1 MRKHKKMLMTLC
13 AATFATALAA
23 AAVSVRSVTAE
34 DVCGLTMR
42 AGASVRI
49 GDTQAGTG
57 IRFTA
62 DVDESLLNVAGDVA
76 TFKTDD
82 AVAEV
87 GMIIV
92 PAAVLKNVGSSD
104 VFTYVQ
110 TTFGATKAE
119 ISTQFTDAQIQKD
132 KDGFYVAGAI
142 VQLQDE
148 NLGLDYQ
155 AVPYT
160 YDGEN
165 YVYGVKSDVRSISY
179 VFNAALASQ
188 TEKGLAEK
196 PKVLAKAVEMGDKL
210 DLVAEGEIASGL
222 DLANYVSDDYVIESA
237 KFTASESAETVA
249 DNAIDFDGAY
259 NKAGLGKEL
268 VITYEN
274 EKTLTI
280 SADVWSLYI
289 KTPADLV
296 SNMKATAYSVGNNV
310 YGYYKLTQDLEMST
324 SNPVNN
330 APVTQNT
337 ITMGGFQGVFD
348 GNGKTIDGLFL
359 KGRSLFGVFGRNA
372 IVKNVNFANVTYNS
386 GYVDSAYNQT
396 AILGS
401 WVYGGTVEN
410 VSVTYTIPDK
420 YTTNG
425 ATPTLCG
432 LFFGQ
437 VYPGGWDICTSINLR
452 NVSITALNAETYTNT
467 QFAPF
472 GYIGNGIGTNPV
484 FNATNVTVIGGAG
497 IYYDATT
504 TTMIKEYDGITYR
517 TGKATVLTA
526 VETQIGETVD
536 FATIVP
542 AGKTV
547 QTVSYNGAPID
558 GTSVTFSNKSDAS
571 DVART
576 YTIVT
581 TDGEKYSV
589 DVTVWTLILKKNTD
603 FAKLSE
609 NVYVE
614 KVYYSD
620 NVNWS
625 NAYYGYYKLGNNID
639 MVGGTTDRISAPLAA
654 SAGTSW
660 NSADG
665 KCYTGTNWGFQG
677 VFDGDGHTVDGM
689 DVYHH
694 SIFGVVGKNAVI
706 KNVNFTN
713 VEYPDDVNAAGQRAL
728 FASWMLGGTIQDVT
742 VTYKVPS
749 VLKSTG
755 INGVLFGDAYTYGN
769 SGIFGS
775 QITLTNVTVTA
786 LNATTTEYAAFGHV
800 RQYDSNAFKATNVK
814 VYNCPSYYNAKTKAM
829 VYSEGTGITYG
840 TVATN

>member
-1 MRKHKKMLMTLC
+1 MRKNKKILMTLC

-62 DVDESLLNVAGDVA
+62 DVDESLLNVTGDVA

-82 AVAEV
+82 AVTEV

-132 KDGFYVAGAI
+132 EDGFYVAGAI
-142 VQLQDE
+142 VKLQDE

-237 KFTASESAETVA
+237 KFTASESAETIA

-296 SNMKATAYSVGNNV
+296 SNMKATAYSVGNND
-310 YGYYKLTQDLEMST
+310 YGYYKLVNDLTMTSADEISGAFVSPNDMSR
-324 SNPVNN
+324 
-330 APVTQNT
+330 
-337 ITMGGFQGVFD
+337 FQGVFE
-348 GNGKTIDGLFL
+348 GNGKTVDNLGL
-359 KGRSLFGVFGRNA
+359 KYRSLFGVFGQNA
-372 IVKNVNFANVTYNS
+372 VVKNVNFTNVHY
-386 GYVDSAYNQT
+386 SATENTVYT
-396 AILGS
+396 HSAILGS

-410 VSVTYTIPDK
+410 VSVTYTIPARS
-420 YTTNG
+420 YT
-425 ATPTLCG
+425 ATGVAPAMCG
-432 LFFGQ
+432 ILFGQ
-437 VYPGGWDICTSINLR
+437 LFPTGYGNCFSINLK
-452 NVSITALNAETYTNT
+452 NVTLTALNAETSANT
-467 QFAPF
+467 TFAPL
-472 GYIGNGIGTNPV
+472 GYAVQQKDVSNKPV
-484 FNATNVTVIGGAG
+484 YTATNVSVVGCEG

-504 TTMIKEYDGITYR
+504 TSMIKEYDGVTYR
-517 TGKATVLTA
+517 SGKPTALTA

-536 FATIVP
+536 FATLVP

-547 QTVSYNGAPID
+547 ESVSYDGAPID
-558 GTSVTFSNKSDAS
+558 GTSVTFSNKADAS

-581 TDGEKYSV
+581 TDGEKYTV

-603 FAKLSE
+603 FARLSE

-660 NSADG
+660 NSTDG
-665 KCYTGTNWGFQG
+665 KCYAGTNWGFQG

-689 DVYHH
+689 DIYHH

-713 VEYPDDVNAAGQRAL
+713 VEYPDDVNTAGQRAL

-769 SGIFGS
+769 NWIYGS

-786 LNATTTEYAAFGHV
+786 LNTTTTEYAAFGHV
-800 RQYDSNAFKATNVK
+800 RQYDSNAFNATNVK
-814 VYNCPSYYNAKTKAM
+814 VYNCPSYYNAKTAAM

>member
-1 MRKHKKMLMTLC
+1 MRKNKKILMTLC

-62 DVDESLLNVAGDVA
+62 DVDESLLNVTGDVA

-110 TTFGATKAE
+110 TTFGATKTE

-160 YDGEN
+160 YDGKN

-188 TEKGLAEK
+188 TDKGLAEK

-237 KFTASESAETVA
+237 KFTASESAETIA

-296 SNMKATAYSVGNNV
+296 SNMKATAYSVGNND
-310 YGYYKLTQDLEMST
+310 YGYYKLVNDLTMTSADEISGAFVSPNDMSR
-324 SNPVNN
+324 
-330 APVTQNT
+330 
-337 ITMGGFQGVFD
+337 FQGVFE
-348 GNGKTIDGLFL
+348 GNGKTVDNLGL
-359 KGRSLFGVFGRNA
+359 KYRSLFGVFGQNA
-372 IVKNVNFANVTYNS
+372 VVKNVNFTNVHY
-386 GYVDSAYNQT
+386 SATENAVYT
-396 AILGS
+396 HSAIFGS

-410 VSVTYTIPDK
+410 VSVTYTIPARS
-420 YTTNG
+420 YT
-425 ATPTLCG
+425 ATGVAPAMCG
-432 LFFGQ
+432 ILFGQ
-437 VYPGGWDICTSINLR
+437 LFPTGYGNCFSINLK
-452 NVSITALNAETYTNT
+452 NVTLTALNAETSANT
-467 QFAPF
+467 TFAPL
-472 GYIGNGIGTNPV
+472 GYAVQQKDVSNKPV
-484 FNATNVTVIGGAG
+484 YTATNVSVVGCEG

-504 TTMIKEYDGITYR
+504 TSMIKEYDGITYR
-517 TGKATVLTA
+517 SGKPTALTA

-571 DVART
+571 DVARK

-581 TDGEKYSV
+581 TDGEKYTV

-786 LNATTTEYAAFGHV
+786 LNTTTTEYAAFGHV

-829 VYSEGTGITYG
+829 VYSEGTGIAYG